1 MATLATLTDLAT
13 LTGLPQSDPRLALAL
28 RRASGA
34 FVDAVGWPVERT
46 TDEVILLRG
55 DGSRDLLLPAR
66 PVASASVVID
76 GVSEVATDDP
86 AGPLVL
92 DGRLGVLTRRAGWP
106 VGPVRVTWTYGYDTI
121 PEGIVDVVLER
132 AAHIAEDLGI
142 YASISTGSLSETY
155 APGVTGGAT
164 ERWSQ
169 TVVRYRFGVGDRS

>member
-1 MATLATLTDLAT
+1 MTLATLLDLAT
-13 LTGLPQSDPRLALAL
+13 LTGLPETEPRLALAL

-34 FVDAVGWPVERT
+34 FVDAVGWPVVLT

-55 DGSRDLLLPAR
+55 DGSQELILPAR
-66 PVASASVVID
+66 PVISASVVID
-76 GVSEVATDDP
+76 EVTEVATDDP

-106 VGPVRVTWTYGYDTI
+106 GLVRLKWTYGYRDI

-132 AAHIAEDLGI
+132 AAHIAEDLGL

-155 APGVTGGAT
+155 AAGVTGGAT
-164 ERWSQ
+164 ERWVQ
-169 TVVRYRFGVGDRS
+169 TVARYQVGVGDRS